1 MAGMWEASQSSARNR
16 ESQGAPP
23 PPTPTLGT
31 EAMSHL
37 LFKLPGQEFKADKKC
52 LPSYLCYSFTL
63 KEGASLS
70 ERLLFSDAVLS
81 LLESRTDLTFPALL
95 PEYHGGK
102 S

>member
-1 MAGMWEASQSSARNR
+1 
-16 ESQGAPP
+16 
-23 PPTPTLGT
+23 
-31 EAMSHL
+31 MSHL